1 MNKQNVS
8 VLNLDQFESDL
19 VRLVAELRIDE
30 KSYTDPEARQEAY
43 IKTGKR
49 LGFVD

>member
-1 MNKQNVS
+1 MNKQNEY
-8 VLNLDQFESDL
+8 VLNLDQFEIDL
-19 VRLVAELRIDE
+19 VTLISELRIDE

-43 IKTGKR
+43 MKTGKR